1 MDKKLATLTTLLLSA
16 IFLCACSDSTSSS
29 EEIFSSYTS
38 SSGESTSSGSV
49 IQSGSFEKDGTIS
62 FVSDYESDICLSSE
76 FEYIYETDEDG
87 TLANE
92 SYVFPINK
100 GVSNSYVNCENEKI
114 SYGSEKTNLQSLANL
129 YKLPDQVEQ
138 KYGMDIY
145 VPLYLYPAG
154 VALSDELDLLP
165 QETITVNTFEG
176 VTSMYHES
184 SSGSQTNLR
193 GYESGEYFSN
203 TFDFTDI
210 TDLVLFLDT
219 INLSGFDLSTLV
231 IDWDTLL
238 DHLDSIDSYNEL
250 FSFDTGVDLDG
261 SAETIDLFATILAI
275 ISAGVETHYDYDLV
289 NQAIIVDMVL
299 QEYALAQTGELLSE
313 YFGDNIYVQAESL
326 TLTVVFSMDNFTLS
340 DLNSDMSTLISSGA
354 LTLLGVGAEGTFIV
368 TDLINDT
375 SIPVDFSAD
384 VDINQDG
391 VSGAEIS
398 YLDVNLSSDGKYLY
412 WLTMDFDDQARS
424 VETDHFDEAKQKIG
438 TYAPIADEF
447 NAFYE
452 PIEGYVQSENFDP
465 FVSKI
470 DITKAGGT
478 LINSYADR
486 YSSLSDEVKYMLSD
500 EVNASTIVAG
510 YDEGRKRLETIPS
523 LYTSSVTSL
532 ADIVTLLCIDDTYV
546 NHYLNFST
554 ALEEIGQSKLLA
566 EMDSV
571 LESVF
576 VSLETAIAAGTQYAL
591 EPDAKSLSAFVTALD
606 DCISDSDFLLVLP
619 NAVFDGYKTRYDT
632 VLVSYLSLREA
643 YFVYF
648 SSVADLINEDT
659 GFETLYSYVSATEFA
674 MLRDRYKASS
684 TVLAFDSKS
693 DIVKSV
699 LSDKAN
705 SLLDTAF
712 AAYSESGTIDEFNTA
727 IAHVEADVERLDLV
741 ELYLLGTE
749 ATCSYPVTR
758 MISNYRDSFNSR
770 A

>member
-1 MDKKLATLTTLLLSA
+1 MVKKLATLTTLLLSA
-16 IFLCACSDSTSSS
+16 SLLCACSDSTSSS
-29 EEIFSSYTS
+29 EEISSSHTS
-38 SSGESTSSGSV
+38 SSDESTSSA
-49 IQSGSFEKDGTIS
+49 IQSRSFEKEGTIS
-62 FVSDYESDICLSSE
+62 FVSDYESDIYLSSE

-100 GVSNSYVNCENEKI
+100 GVSNSYVNSENEII
-114 SYGSEKTNLQSLANL
+114 SYGTEKTNLQSLANL
-129 YKLPDQVEQ
+129 YKLPDQVEHQ
-138 KYGMDIY
+138 YGMDVY
-145 VPLYLYPAG
+145 VPLYMYPAG
-154 VALSDELDLLP
+154 VALSDELDSLP
-165 QETITVNTFEG
+165 QETITVNTIDG

-184 SSGSQTNLR
+184 SSGSKTNLR

-219 INLSGFDLSTLV
+219 VNLSGFDLSTLV

-238 DHLDSIDSYNEL
+238 DHLDSIDSYNDL
-250 FSFDTGVDLDG
+250 FSFDTGLDLDG

-299 QEYALAQTGELLSE
+299 QEDALAQTGELLSE

-326 TLTVVFSMDNFTLS
+326 TLSAVFSMDNFTLS
-340 DLNSDMSTLISSGA
+340 DLNSDMSSLISSGA
-354 LTLLGVGAEGTFIV
+354 LTLLGIGADGTFLV

-375 SIPVDFSAD
+375 SIPVDFFAD
-384 VDINQDG
+384 IDINRNG
-391 VSGAEIS
+391 VDGAEIS
-398 YLDVNLSSDGKYLY
+398 YLDVSLSSEDKYLY
-412 WLTMDFDDQARS
+412 WLTMDFDDKATS
-424 VETDHFDEAKQKIG
+424 VETDHFDEAEQKIE
-438 TYAPIADEF
+438 TYSPIADEF

-452 PIEGYVQSENFDP
+452 PIEGYVKSENFDP

-470 DITKAGGT
+470 DITRAGGT

-486 YSSLSDEVKYMLSD
+486 YSSLSEEVRYMLSD

-510 YDEGRKRLETIPS
+510 YDEGRTRLETIPS
-523 LYTSSVTSL
+523 LYTSSVASL
-532 ADIVTLLCIDDTYV
+532 DDIVSLLDIDGTYV

-554 ALEEIGQSKLLA
+554 ALEEIGQSTLLA
-566 EMDSV
+566 EMHSV

-576 VSLETAIAAGTQYAL
+576 VSLETAIAAGTRYSL
-591 EPDAKSLSAFVTALD
+591 EPDADSLSAFVTALD
-606 DCISDSDFLLVLP
+606 ACISDSDFLLVLP
-619 NAVFDGYKTRYDT
+619 NAVFDDYKTRYDM
-632 VLVSYLSLREA
+632 VLASYTSLREA

-648 SSVADLINEDT
+648 SSLADLITEDT
-659 GFETLYSYVSATEFA
+659 GFETLYSYVSVAEFA

-684 TVLAFDSKS
+684 TVSAFDSKS
-693 DIVKSV
+693 DIVKSL
-699 LSDKAN
+699 LSDKAD

-712 AAYSESGTIDEFNTA
+712 AAYRESGTLDEFDTA
-727 IAHVEADVERLDLV
+727 IAPVEEDVERLDLV

-749 ATCSYPVTR
+749 ATYSNRVTKT
-758 MISNYRDSFNSR
+758 ISNYRD
-770 A
+770 AYL